1 METLKKVVAAIIGIL
16 IIVALILLA
25 KWLGDRIR
33 ERIFPAKTE
42 TQTEAQVTQPNIVKP
57 LPSRIKSGAVV
68 PNTVTVNNA
77 KLATISATPAT
88 GPNDMIFVVMGF
100 IAVAGLTSKFL
111 ANKAIS

>member
-42 TQTEAQVTQPNIVKP
+42 TQTVAEVVQPN
-57 LPSRIKSGAVV
+57 VV
-68 PNTVTVNNA
+68 
-77 KLATISATPAT
+77 
-88 GPNDMIFVVMGF
+88 
-100 IAVAGLTSKFL
+100 
-111 ANKAIS
+111 

>member
-42 TQTEAQVTQPNIVKP
+42 TQTVAEVVQPNVVKP
-57 LPSRIKSGAVV
+57 LPSRIKAGAVV
-68 PNTVTVNNA
+68 SNTVTSNT

-88 GPNDMIFVVMGF
+88 GPSDMIFVVLGF
-100 IAVAGLTSKFL
+100 VAVAGLTTKLL